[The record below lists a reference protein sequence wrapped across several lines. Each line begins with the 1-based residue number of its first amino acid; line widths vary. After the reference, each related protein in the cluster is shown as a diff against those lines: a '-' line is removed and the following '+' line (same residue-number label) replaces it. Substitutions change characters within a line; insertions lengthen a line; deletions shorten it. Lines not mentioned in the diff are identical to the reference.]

1 MATATAPATPHEA
14 HAAHPPESFIRHY
27 IFSLDHKMI
36 GKQYYFVTLFMAL
49 VGGGLAMLVRAH
61 LAAPEKGILDP
72 GTYLAAATMHGT
84 VMIFFFLTTI
94 LTGFFGNFLIPL
106 MIGAGDMAFPFL
118 NMLSFWT
125 FLPSVLILLASF
137 FVPGGPAGNGWTSYA
152 PLSALPQASPG
163 SGLGQTLWLV
173 AIFILMTS
181 SLFGGLNFLTT
192 IINMRARG
200 LSMGRLP
207 LTIWGI
213 FITAILALL
222 SFPVLMSALVMLFL
236 DRTAGTSFF
245 VPAGVLIG
253 GKVVPH
259 AGGEAL
265 LWQHL
270 FWFFGHPEVY
280 ILILGPMGI
289 VSDVIST
296 FSRKPIFGYTA
307 MVLSMAAIGF
317 LSFLVWGHHMFVSG
331 MNPILGATFT
341 ISTMIIAIPS
351 AIKTFNWLTTL
362 WQARIQFST
371 ALLYAVA
378 FVSLFVTGGLSGIFL
393 AASPVDLYFHDTY
406 FVVAHFH
413 FVMASAALFSIF
425 AGTYYWFPKL
435 FGRMM
440 NETLGKIHF
449 VLTFIGIYATFFP
462 MHFLGTHGMS
472 RRLYTPSTY
481 PFLASV
487 QPLDVFISASAFM
500 LGAAQLIFV
509 YNFFASALRGPKAE
523 PNPWHANTLEWTAD
537 SPPPHGNWPEPPVVY
552 RWPYDYSVP
561 GAAED
566 YIPQTVPAAPALA
579 GHAGP
584 AGDGHRGGGS

>member
-1 MATATAPATPHEA
+1 METPAAAAHEA
-14 HAAHPPESFIRHY
+14 HAAHPRESFIRHY
-27 IFSLDHKMI
+27 IFSLDHKTI
-36 GKQYYFVTLFMAL
+36 GKQYYFVTLFMAI
-49 VGGGLAMLVRAH
+49 VGGSLAMLMRAH
-61 LAAPEKGILDP
+61 LASPERGILDP
-72 GTYLAAATMHGT
+72 GTYLQAATMHGT

-94 LTGFFGNFLIPL
+94 LTGAFGNVLIPL
-106 MIGAGDMAFPFL
+106 MIGAADMAFPFL

-125 FLPSVLILLASF
+125 FFPSVLILLASF

-152 PLSALPQASPG
+152 PLSAVPQASPG
-163 SGLGQTLWLV
+163 SGLGQTLWAV
-173 AIFILMTS
+173 AILILMIS
-181 SLFGGLNFLTT
+181 SLFGSLNFLTT

-222 SFPVLMSALVMLFL
+222 SFPVLMAALTMLLF

-245 VPAGVLIG
+245 IPSGLLVG
-253 GKVVPH
+253 GQIVPH
-259 AGGEAL
+259 NGGEAL

-307 MVLSMAAIGF
+307 MVLSLAAIGF
-317 LSFLVWGHHMFVSG
+317 LSFLV
-331 MNPILGATFT
+331 
-341 ISTMIIAIPS
+341 
-351 AIKTFNWLTTL
+351 WLTTL
-362 WQARIQFST
+362 WQARIQFTT
-371 ALLYAVA
+371 ALLFAVG

-413 FVMASAALFSIF
+413 FVMAAAALFAIF
-425 AGTYYWFPKL
+425 AGTYYWFPKM

-440 NETLGKIHF
+440 NEPLGKIHF
-449 VLTFIGIYATFFP
+449 VLTFLGIYGTFYP

-487 QPLDVFISASAFM
+487 QPLDVFISGAAFV
-500 LGAAQLIFV
+500 LGAAQLIFIF
-509 YNFFASALRGPKAE
+509 NFFSSMLRGPRAE
-523 PNPWHANTLEWTAD
+523 RNPWHANTLEWTTD

-566 YIPQTVPAAPALA
+566 YLPQTVPAAPAYA
-579 GHAGP
+579 SGH
-584 AGDGHRGGGS
+584 GGGEQ

>member
-425 AGTYYWFPKL
+425 AGTYYWFPKM

-449 VLTFIGIYATFFP
+449 VLTFIGIYATFYP
-462 MHFLGTHGMS
+462 MHFLGTHAMS

-579 GHAGP
+579 GHAGR

>member
-1 MATATAPATPHEA
+1 METSPATQHEA
-14 HAAHPPESFIRHY
+14 HAAHPREGFIRHY
-27 IFSLDHKMI
+27 IFSLDHKTI

-49 VGGGLAMLVRAH
+49 VGGSLAMLMRAH
-61 LAAPEKGILDP
+61 LGWPERGTLDP
-72 GTYLAAATMHGT
+72 ATYLQAATMHGT

-94 LTGFFGNFLIPL
+94 LTGAFGNLLIPL
-106 MIGAGDMAFPFL
+106 MIGAHDMAFPFL

-125 FLPSVLILLASF
+125 FFPSVLVLLASF
-137 FVPGGPAGNGWTSYA
+137 FVPGGPAGNGWTAYP
-152 PLSALPQASPG
+152 PLSAVPAASPG

-173 AIFILMTS
+173 AILILMIS
-181 SLFGGLNFLTT
+181 SLMGGLNFLTT

-222 SFPVLMSALVMLFL
+222 SFPVLMAALTMLLL

-245 VPAGVLIG
+245 VPAGLLIG
-253 GKVVPH
+253 GQAVPH
-259 AGGEAL
+259 SGGEAL

-307 MVLSMAAIGF
+307 MVLSLASIGF

-331 MNPILGATFT
+331 MNPMLGATFT

-362 WQARIQFST
+362 WQGRIRFTT
-371 ALLYAVA
+371 ALLFAVG

-406 FVVAHFH
+406 FVIAHFH
-413 FVMASAALFSIF
+413 FVMAAAALFAIF
-425 AGTYYWFPKL
+425 AGTYYWFPKF

-440 NETLGKIHF
+440 NEALGKIHF
-449 VLTFIGIYATFFP
+449 ALTFLGIYATFYP

-487 QPLDVFISASAFM
+487 QPLDVFISISAFV
-500 LGAAQLIFV
+500 LGAAQLIFI
-509 YNFFASALRGPKAE
+509 YNFFHSMLRGPRAE
-523 PNPWHANTLEWTAD
+523 RNPWQANTLEWTAD
-537 SPPPHGNWPEPPVVY
+537 SPPPHGNWTTLPVVY

-561 GAAED
+561 GAADD
-566 YIPQTVPAAPALA
+566 YLPQTVPATKA
-579 GHAGP
+579 G
-584 AGDGHRGGGS
+584 RGGGGE

>member
-1 MATATAPATPHEA
+1 VETALAHDAHVTHRHEG
-14 HAAHPPESFIRHY
+14 FIRHY
-27 IFSLDHKMI
+27 VFSLDHKMI
-36 GKQYYFVTLFMAL
+36 GKQYYFVTLFMAT
-49 VGGGLAMLVRAH
+49 VGGGLAMLMRAH
-61 LAAPEKGILDP
+61 LGWPDRGILDP
-72 GTYLAAATMHGT
+72 QTYLQAATMHGT
-84 VMIFFFLTTI
+84 VMIFFFLTSI
-94 LTGFFGNFLIPL
+94 LTGAFGNFLIPL
-106 MIGAGDMAFPFL
+106 MIGAPDMAFPVL
-118 NMLSFWT
+118 NMMSFWT
-125 FLPSVLILLASF
+125 FVPSVLVLLASF

-152 PLSALPQASPG
+152 PLSAVPQASPA

-173 AIFILMTS
+173 AILILMIS
-181 SLFGGLNFLTT
+181 ALFGSLNFLTT

-222 SFPVLMSALVMLFL
+222 SFPVLMAALTMLL
-236 DRTAGTSFF
+236 MDRVAGTSFF
-245 VPAGVLIG
+245 VPANLLIG
-253 GKVVPH
+253 GTLVRH
-259 AGGEAL
+259 SGGEPL

-280 ILILGPMGI
+280 ILILTPMGI

-296 FSRKPIFGYTA
+296 FSRKPIFGYKA
-307 MVLSMAAIGF
+307 MILSLAAIGF

-362 WQARIQFST
+362 WQGRTRFTT
-371 ALLYAVA
+371 ALLFAVA

-413 FVMASAALFSIF
+413 FVMAAAALFAIF
-425 AGTYYWFPKL
+425 AGTYYWFPKM

-440 NETLGKIHF
+440 NEPLGKIHF
-449 VLTFIGIYATFFP
+449 VLTFLGIYGTFFP

-472 RRLYTPSTY
+472 RRLYTPNFY
-481 PFLASV
+481 PFLSQV
-487 QPLDVFISASAFM
+487 QPLDVFISICAFG
-500 LGAAQLIFV
+500 LGAAQLIFI
-509 YNFFASALRGPKAE
+509 YNFFATILRGPKADR
-523 PNPWHANTLEWTAD
+523 NPWEANTLEWTAD
-537 SPPPHGNWPEPPVVY
+537 SPPPHGNWHEPPVVY

-566 YIPQTVPAAPALA
+566 YIPQTVPASPAYA
-579 GHAGP
+579 G
-584 AGDGHRGGGS
+584 GHGGGGAES

>member
-106 MIGAGDMAFPFL
+106 MIGEGDMAFPFL

-222 SFPVLMSALVMLFL
+222 SFPVLMSALVMLLL

-579 GHAGP
+579 GHAGR